1 MAPMMN
7 TSPALPEATR
17 PALPAA
23 SSARIETRSQ
33 SAPFTPEVNPPAQS
47 VKKADS
53 LPSDNPPVAAPPVA
67 GAELPEID
75 GIQWE
80 HKTDGSIEAWH
91 SPEVKRNR
99 AGKTYLGRLGVRRL
113 AELFAIEEG
122 DRAAQVAAWIC
133 EKRKAKGIE

>member
-1 MAPMMN
+1 MMANAPQ
-7 TSPALPEATR
+7 PEVIR
-17 PALPAA
+17 PTLPAT

-33 SAPFTPEVNPPAQS
+33 SAPFTPAANPPAQG

-67 GAELPEID
+67 GVELPVIA

-80 HKTDGSIEAWH
+80 HKADGSIEAWH

-113 AELFAIEEG
+113 AELLAMSDT
-122 DRAAQVAAWIC
+122 DRAQTVGDWVA
-133 EKRKAKGIE
+133 EKRAAKGI